1 MRVSMARPAIVA
13 VAAVL
18 AAGCSGDDG
27 STASPTTA
35 AQTTVVPPAS
45 CVVAEAAS
53 ELCWEEVL
61 PLGNGAFPTGSGN
74 TPEWEPGKFP
84 LTLTPQVAFDGD
96 LWMTAQVVA
105 YSSPDGLVWTEHQ
118 KTDTRERIYSSV
130 VFFDD
135 RLWMF
140 GGFDYDT
147 RTFLNDVWVSSD
159 GVTWTNEGPAAWS
172 PRGGHAIVA
181 YRDRLWLLGGA
192 DRVADDLSLDR
203 FLNDVW
209 ISDDGL
215 VWREATAGAPWPAR
229 DYPGAVV
236 FDDALHVVGGQNQAD
251 VWRSEDGEAWTL
263 LTDHP
268 GWEVRGG
275 GARAVFDGKLWVFG
289 GWAGETTNA
298 LNDVWI
304 SSDGVTWEQQAEHAP
319 WAPRAPITVVFDERI
334 WIYSGKH
341 TGAEDNWGGDLWQL
355 RATAPDEGD

>member
-27 STASPTTA
+27 STALPDDGRA
-35 AQTTVVPPAS
+35 DDGRRTV
-45 CVVAEAAS
+45 
-53 ELCWEEVL
+53 ELCGRRGSVRALWEEVL
-61 PLGNGAFPTGSGN
+61 PLGSGAFPTGSGN
-74 TPEWEPGKFP
+74 MPEWEPGKFP

-172 PRGGHAIVA
+172 PRGGHAVVA

-192 DRVADDLSLDR
+192 DHVADDLSLDR

-209 ISDDGL
+209 VSDDGL
-215 VWREATAGAPWPAR
+215 VWSEATAGAPWPAATIRARSCSTTRSMSSAGRTMPTSGDPRMAR
-229 DYPGAVV
+229 DGRCSPMTRA
-236 FDDALHVVGGQNQAD
+236 GGRVAARRGQSSTGSSGS
-251 VWRSEDGEAWTL
+251 SEG
-263 LTDHP
+263 
-268 GWEVRGG
+268 GRG
-275 GARAVFDGKLWVFG
+275 RRR
-289 GWAGETTNA
+289 T
-298 LNDVWI
+298 
-304 SSDGVTWEQQAEHAP
+304 H
-319 WAPRAPITVVFDERI
+319 
-334 WIYSGKH
+334 
-341 TGAEDNWGGDLWQL
+341 
-355 RATAPDEGD
+355 